1 LPRKEWFWDIHVAGN
16 NNYITRDGVIH
27 HNSGKTHSAVCRA
40 IIKKL
45 QYPKQNVAYYLPTF
59 DLVRTIGFPRFSE
72 MLDLIGIKHKLNRTD
87 ATVLFGRDGEF
98 GQIIFR
104 TMDTPERIIGYEV
117 ADSLVDELDT
127 LPTDKAREVWQK
139 IVARNRQKK
148 PDGSEN
154 TAAVAT
160 SPEGFRFVYDT
171 WVKNPKP
178 GYQVIKAKT
187 ESNIA
192 HLQPGYIDTLKAIYP
207 TALLQAYLDGE
218 FVNLAAGSVYFEFN
232 RNLNGSDQTIQP
244 NEPLHI
250 GMDFNVGKM
259 AAVVYVLRNTDP
271 HAVGELTGLL
281 DTPAM
286 ISAIKLQFPNHPI
299 LVYPD
304 ATGQARKANNA
315 SVSDLSLLRA
325 AKFQVLV
332 APDNPAVK
340 DRILAMNSMIHVN
353 GRRRLK
359 VNSDK
364 CPLFAEALERQAYN
378 EKGEPDKQSGLDH
391 ILDAGGY
398 MIAYRYPIKSRGMMR
413 IALGGI

>member
-1 LPRKEWFWDIHVAGN
+1 MNLGLTDPQWEFCATDQPFPLFVGGYA
-16 NNYITRDGVIH
+16 
-27 HNSGKTHSAVCRA
+27 SGKTHAAICRT
-40 IIKKL
+40 ISKKL
-45 QYPKQNVAYYLPTF
+45 QYPGQNVAYYLPTF

-72 MLDLIGIKHKLNRTD
+72 MLEQIGIAHKLNRTD
-87 ATVLFGRDGEF
+87 ATIAFGEW

-117 ADSLVDELDT
+117 ADSMVDELDT
-127 LPTDKAREVWQK
+127 LPTEKAREVWSK

-148 PDGSEN
+148 PDASPN
-154 TAAVAT
+154 TVGVAT
-160 SPEGFRFVYDT
+160 TPEGFRFVYET

-178 GYQVIKAKT
+178 GYQVIRAKT
-187 ESNIA
+187 ETNAS
-192 HLQPGYIDTLKAIYP
+192 HLPAGYIDSLKAIYP

-218 FVNLAAGSVYFEFN
+218 FVNLTAGSVYFEFD
-232 RNLNGSDQTIQP
+232 RELNESRETIHP
-244 NEPLHI
+244 GESLHI

-271 HAVGELTGLL
+271 HAVAELTGLL

-299 LVYPD
+299 LIYPD

-325 AKFQVLV
+325 ARFQVLV

-340 DRILAMNSMIHVN
+340 DRILAMNAMIHVA

-364 CPLFAEALERQAYN
+364 CPMYAEALERQAYN

-391 ILDAGGY
+391 IVDAGGY
-398 MIAYRYPIKSRGMMR
+398 MIAYRYPIRGRAMQRMA
-413 IALGGI
+413 IGGV